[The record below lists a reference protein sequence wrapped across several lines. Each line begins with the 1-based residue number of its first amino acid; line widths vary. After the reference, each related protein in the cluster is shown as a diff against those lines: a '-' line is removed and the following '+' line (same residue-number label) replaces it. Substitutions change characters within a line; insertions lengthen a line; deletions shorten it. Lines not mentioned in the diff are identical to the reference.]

1 MNVQAI
7 FNTIETQHEN
17 YDLELNDKMIIS
29 DIEAINLDQY
39 FTPTETK
46 KKEYITKARK
56 ERRKDRAQQKYN
68 NDYITNNA
76 DARQQYNYCVIDL
89 ITKTM
94 KKTNKLFSIAQ
105 NKMIDINDMKVKVF
119 IDKYIY
125 DQFSDSEKIGY
136 LEGSVYPDEEYLQEV
151 ADENNIKIIW

>member
-1 MNVQAI
+1 
-7 FNTIETQHEN
+7 
-17 YDLELNDKMIIS
+17 
-29 DIEAINLDQY
+29 
-39 FTPTETK
+39 
-46 KKEYITKARK
+46 
-56 ERRKDRAQQKYN
+56 
-68 NDYITNNA
+68 
-76 DARQQYNYCVIDL
+76 
-89 ITKTM
+89 M

>member
-76 DARQQYNYCVIDL
+76 DAIQLLRNR
-89 ITKTM
+89 
-94 KKTNKLFSIAQ
+94 F
-105 NKMIDINDMKVKVF
+105 
-119 IDKYIY
+119 
-125 DQFSDSEKIGY
+125 
-136 LEGSVYPDEEYLQEV
+136 
-151 ADENNIKIIW
+151 NN